1 MFLPVILICS
11 LIRDVIYLIFH
22 VMIRIY
28 FFRDR
33 QFICYFDFYLI
44 FFAYYLIKK
53 KYSKRN
59 IYLRKIKYGLFIQYH
74 KRGVI
79 LTLIIMPGVSL
90 SRDYMDIIQ
99 RRGQTQ
105 MLK

>member
-1 MFLPVILICS
+1 MLEWQTVYLLFWFLF
-11 LIRDVIYLIFH
+11 D
-22 VMIRIY
+22 Y
-28 FFRDR
+28 FCLLFN
-33 QFICYFDFYLI
+33 Q
-44 FFAYYLIKK
+44 K

-74 KRGVI
+74 YRGVI
-79 LTLIIMPGVSL
+79 LTLNIMPGVSL
-90 SRDYMDIIQ
+90 LRDYMDIIQ